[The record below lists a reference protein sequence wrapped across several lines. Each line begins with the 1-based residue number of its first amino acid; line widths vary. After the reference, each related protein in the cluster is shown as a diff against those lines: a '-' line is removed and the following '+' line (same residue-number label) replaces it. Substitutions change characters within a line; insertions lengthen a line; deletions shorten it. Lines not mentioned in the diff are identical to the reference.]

1 MSLQSWDM
9 SHPFPPRHLAEV
21 LSAIEFVDANAL
33 GAVLARDGDLDDP
46 LAGAAPFRVLVEAS
60 GSRAAHDEEKLE
72 AFLEAAA
79 ADGCVVDG
87 VIAPNESKATQLWRL
102 REGVSDSMTAAGF
115 VYKYD
120 VSLPHDRLYAL
131 VDDCRRRLRGLGFV
145 DGDDVN
151 VAGYG
156 HVGDANLHLNVCDFE
171 GFRGDLHGA
180 LEPWVFEE
188 VARHG
193 GSVSAEHGVG
203 QCKPD
208 YLALNKPPEAL
219 DLMKTLKLAMD
230 PHLILN
236 PYKVLPGDLVNP
248 YRDVVAARR

>member
-1 MSLQSWDM
+1 MKRKKRQKRLGALRAAVAACGRVRSLQTV
-9 SHPFPPRHLAEV
+9 RRR
-21 LSAIEFVDANAL
+21 
-33 GAVLARDGDLDDP
+33 GAVLEQG
-46 LAGAAPFRVLVEAS
+46 AGHFCSQL
-60 GSRAAHDEEKLE
+60 SRRS
-72 AFLEAAA
+72 F
-79 ADGCVVDG
+79 
-87 VIAPNESKATQLWRL
+87 ITSQ
-102 REGVSDSMTAAGF
+102 
-115 VYKYD
+115 
-120 VSLPHDRLYAL
+120 
-131 VDDCRRRLRGLGFV
+131 
-145 DGDDVN
+145 
-151 VAGYG
+151 
-156 HVGDANLHLNVCDFE
+156 
-171 GFRGDLHGA
+171 
-180 LEPWVFEE
+180 